1 MRNMMDQSQSGTR
14 TEGTM
19 EKMDGKALSL
29 LIETEIKTNGQ
40 KFVSMGNRSP
50 ELVVLLIGD
59 NPASLT
65 YVKNKEK
72 ACERVGITSDVI
84 RMNSEVNT
92 NDVIQVV
99 KQLNQDKSVD
109 GILVQLPIP
118 KHLDVNL
125 IIETLYPNKD
135 VDGLHSINIAKLYA
149 NQDGFVPCTPRGI
162 MTLLKH
168 YNVKIS
174 GKHAVVIGRSALV
187 GRPVAQLL
195 LNENATVTV
204 CHSKTQDLASL
215 TQNADIVV
223 VAIGKE
229 KFLTSEHIHHANAII
244 DVGINR
250 VNDKLVGDVDFEALL
265 DKVDYMTPVPGGVGP
280 MTIVSL
286 LENTMKSYEKSVK
299 EN

>member
-1 MRNMMDQSQSGTR
+1 MMDQSQSGMR
-14 TEGTM
+14 TEETM

-29 LIETEIKTNGQ
+29 LIETDIKNSVVDY
-40 KFVSMGNRSP
+40 VSKGNRSP
-50 ELVVLLIGD
+50 KLVVLLIGD
-59 NPASLT
+59 NPASVT

-72 ACERVGITSDVI
+72 ACERVGILSEVIRMTSDV
-84 RMNSEVNT
+84 NT
-92 NDVIQVV
+92 TDVLKVV
-99 KQLNQDKSVD
+99 KELNNDTTVD

-118 KHLDVNL
+118 KHLDVNT
-125 IIETLYPNKD
+125 IIESLNPNKD

-168 YNVKIS
+168 YNVEIS

-204 CHSKTQDLASL
+204 CHSKTRNLAQL
-215 TQNADIVV
+215 TQLADIVV
-223 VAIGKE
+223 VAIGKD
-229 KFLTSEHIHHANAII
+229 KFLTLEHIHHANAII

-250 VNDKLVGDVDFEALL
+250 VNDKLVGDVDYDALL

-286 LENTMKSYEKSVK
+286 LENTMKSYGLSIK

>member
-1 MRNMMDQSQSGTR
+1 MMDQSQSGMR

-29 LIETEIKTNGQ
+29 QIETEIKNS
-40 KFVSMGNRSP
+40 VSDYTLKGFRSP
-50 ELVVLLIGD
+50 KLVVLLIGD
-59 NPASLT
+59 NPASIT

-72 ACERVGITSDVI
+72 ACERVGIKSEVI
-84 RMNSEVNT
+84 RMTSEVNT
-92 NDVIQVV
+92 KDVLKVVSELNND
-99 KQLNQDKSVD
+99 NTVD

-118 KHLDVNL
+118 KHLDVNA
-125 IIETLYPNKD
+125 IIESLDPNKD

-162 MTLLKH
+162 ITLLKH
-168 YNVKIS
+168 YNIEIS

-204 CHSKTQDLASL
+204 CHSKTRNLSQI
-215 TQNADIVV
+215 TQMADIVV
-223 VAIGKE
+223 VAIGKD
-229 KFLTSEHIHHANAII
+229 KFLTQEHVHHANAII

-250 VNDKLVGDVDFEALL
+250 VNDKLVGDVDYDALI

-286 LENTMKSYEKSVK
+286 LENTMKSYEISMK

>member
-1 MRNMMDQSQSGTR
+1 MMGQSQSGMR

-29 LIETEIKTNGQ
+29 LIETDIKNNVVDY
-40 KFVSMGNRSP
+40 VSKGNRSP
-50 ELVVLLIGD
+50 KLVVLLIGE
-59 NPASLT
+59 NPASVT

-72 ACERVGITSDVI
+72 ACERVGILSEVIRMTSDV
-84 RMNSEVNT
+84 NT
-92 NDVIQVV
+92 TDVLKVV
-99 KQLNQDKSVD
+99 KQLNNDTTVD

-118 KHLDVNL
+118 KHLDVNT
-125 IIETLYPNKD
+125 IIESLNPNKD

-168 YNVKIS
+168 YNVEIS

-204 CHSKTQDLASL
+204 CHSKTRNIAQL
-215 TQNADIVV
+215 TQLADIVV
-223 VAIGKE
+223 VAIGKD
-229 KFLTSEHIHHANAII
+229 KFLTQEHIHHANAII

>member
-1 MRNMMDQSQSGTR
+1 MMDQSQSGMR

-19 EKMDGKALSL
+19 QKMDGKALSL
-29 LIETEIKTNGQ
+29 IIETQIKEKVTFYLNQGLR
-40 KFVSMGNRSP
+40 KP
-50 ELVVLLIGD
+50 KLVVLLIGD
-59 NPASLT
+59 NQASIT

-72 ACERVGITSDVI
+72 ACERVGIESIVHRMESDV
-84 RMNSEVNT
+84 STKDVLKVVNE
-92 NDVIQVV
+92 
-99 KQLNQDKSVD
+99 LNHDQTVN

-118 KHLDVNL
+118 KQLDVNL
-125 IIETLYPNKD
+125 IIETLDPNKD
-135 VDGLHSINIAKLYA
+135 VDGLHPVNIAKLYA

-162 MTLLKH
+162 ITLLKH
-168 YNVKIS
+168 YNVEIS
-174 GKHAVVIGRSALV
+174 GKHAIVIGRSALV

-204 CHSKTQDLASL
+204 CHSKTRDLAQL
-215 TQNADIVV
+215 TRVADIIV
-223 VAIGKE
+223 VAIGKD
-229 KFLTSEHIHHANAII
+229 KFLSVEHVNHANAII

-250 VNDKLVGDVDFEALL
+250 INDKLVGDVDYDALI

-286 LENTMKSYEKSVK
+286 LENTLKSYDKSVK